1 MNVVSN
7 ASFAF
12 MFAYML
18 MCSFVAYRV
27 RPRKTGE
34 SYPVLPATIISL
46 NACVPVVVT
55 LINLVWVVQSPA
67 RFMLSVYLAA
77 ANLFITLLLLKALL
91 PKPLHAI
98 PKYAVNKITGSGMG
112 IVTVSEQ
119 NIRNRAIHDAYQ
131 LAKKTPDD
139 VFVVV
144 DVRGNRIATVNHSD
158 VSIQM
163 HN

>member
-46 NACVPVVVT
+46 NLRSRSCCPYSLGVGCSVT
-55 LINLVWVVQSPA
+55 
-67 RFMLSVYLAA
+67 
-77 ANLFITLLLLKALL
+77 
-91 PKPLHAI
+91 
-98 PKYAVNKITGSGMG
+98 
-112 IVTVSEQ
+112 
-119 NIRNRAIHDAYQ
+119 RAIHDFRLPSRCQSLYHASPTQ
-131 LAKKTPDD
+131 STAAETAPCNPK
-139 VFVVV
+139 
-144 DVRGNRIATVNHSD
+144 VRG
-158 VSIQM
+158 
-163 HN
+163 

>member
-1 MNVVSN
+1 M
-7 ASFAF
+7 
-12 MFAYML
+12 YL
-18 MCSFVAYRV
+18 MHLLLSCSHICLCALAWHIGHALVRRV
-27 RPRKTGE
+27 KVTPFCRQL
-34 SYPVLPATIISL
+34 SIISL
-46 NACVPVVVT
+46 NACVSVVVA
-55 LINLVWVVQSPA
+55 IIHLVWVVQSPA

-77 ANLFITLLLLKALL
+77 ANLFITLLLLEALL

-131 LAKKTPDD
+131 LAKKNPDD